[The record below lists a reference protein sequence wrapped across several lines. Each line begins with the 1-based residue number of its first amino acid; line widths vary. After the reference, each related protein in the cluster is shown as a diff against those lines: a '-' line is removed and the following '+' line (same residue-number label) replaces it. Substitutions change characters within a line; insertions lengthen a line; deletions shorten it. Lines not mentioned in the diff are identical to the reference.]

1 MNWVKTSER
10 LPDANNDYYA
20 VYITKD
26 NHTFLSVALYM
37 KHDNKWYYRDK
48 DLPGDEVTDPVVA
61 WVENLNKF
69 TI

>member
-10 LPDANNDYYA
+10 LPTANNVYYA

-37 KHDNKWYYRDK
+37 KSENKWYYRDK
-48 DLPGDEVTDPVVA
+48 DLLGDEVTDPVVA
-61 WVENLNKF
+61 WGENLNKY